1 MHRRAAPRG
10 GLRPRQTMSSAVRLA
25 AIDTATG
32 ARVCGTALDF
42 DIVDPKEPEVCDQLR
57 RCADSLSAVG
67 VRLAIEFLPY
77 SCVATV
83 SDAWELCDAVGW
95 DAAGLLV
102 DSWHTS
108 VSGQVGSVHGL
119 AADDIAMVQ
128 YSDGVLPTPRTVQDD
143 SRNHRRMPGCG
154 QFDLH
159 GFVAAIVR
167 TGYDGIISPEVLS
180 ADVRVA
186 IRTSSPPNSIEHSA
200 STGRARSAPSPDWS
214 VLGSARFLG
223 LVVERSTGGD
233 DGEHRGR
240 PHVAARPSS
249 MTRNSRSTIRSEV
262 DLPEFRGIVWSYP
275 DTSVS
280 RAGSGTLPRSLDV

>member
-1 MHRRAAPRG
+1 MIFSFQTVQFSPRFGADVPLENVIAAASSGGFTSVGLDIWSVDRYIDEGHSIGEMVALLERAE
-10 GLRPRQTMSSAVRLA
+10 LRCTDVLPLVVGSDRAKTMTSAVRLA
-25 AIDTATG
+25 AIATATG

-42 DIVDPKEPEVCDQLR
+42 DIDDPKEPEVRDQLG

-119 AADDIAMVQ
+119 AAEDIAMVQ
-128 YSDGVLPTPRTVQDD
+128 YSDGVLPSPRNVQDG

-154 QFDLH
+154 QFDLD

-186 IRTSSPPNSIEHSA
+186 HPDIFAAELRRALRQHWESPP
-200 STGRARSAPSPDWS
+200 RAVP
-214 VLGSARFLG
+214 
-223 LVVERSTGGD
+223 
-233 DGEHRGR
+233 
-240 PHVAARPSS
+240 
-249 MTRNSRSTIRSEV
+249 
-262 DLPEFRGIVWSYP
+262 
-275 DTSVS
+275 
-280 RAGSGTLPRSLDV
+280 